1 MICWR
6 GWSEA
11 KAKAA
16 AAAILI
22 WCQQRRKYPISKN
35 YNNKSLLGSENRMVV
50 WKDWENGNGFE
61 GSIGNGIATRMEIY
75 LQGVVGVVGWR
86 EILLL
91 KISDFFHLKKKKK
104 NQTFLRLKNLSSLS
118 SNELN
123 LLTMFKLKRR
133 RKLDYFHIFKEI
145 YSQIISYNFNKQ
157 INWNAWI

>member
-1 MICWR
+1 MQLAFRSRWIGHSGGRVIEEAGMICWR

-104 NQTFLRLKNLSSLS
+104 IRLFYALKTYHHFPLMSWTF
-118 SNELN
+118 
-123 LLTMFKLKRR
+123 
-133 RKLDYFHIFKEI
+133 
-145 YSQIISYNFNKQ
+145 
-157 INWNAWI
+157 

>member
-1 MICWR
+1 
-6 GWSEA
+6 
-11 KAKAA
+11 
-16 AAAILI
+16 
-22 WCQQRRKYPISKN
+22 
-35 YNNKSLLGSENRMVV
+35 
-50 WKDWENGNGFE
+50 
-61 GSIGNGIATRMEIY
+61 MEIY

-157 INWNAWI
+157 IN